1 MKKLIAGLLFSVLP
15 PAQQSPIIGSGNVT
29 VYGGVVSVSSA
40 PSGSCSQGAAN
51 QQVTT
56 TGVQYSCQNIVS
68 GTGTWGTFTASSGGS
83 MAVLNLTG
91 TPPSTATTVGLIN
104 LGTQNYS
111 DYGMIES
118 FQYSVNGYIYNLIE
132 NTSTGASASAC
143 YVVGNSATIQAAN
156 YGELCLNGTGYA
168 GSGEYKAASATL
180 LDSIGG
186 DVGIG
191 TVSAN
196 DIHFFVNAGATD
208 TARVNGTSGT
218 WMFNN
223 PAYLAN
229 GAQLLGT
236 TATSITGT
244 TFTTTGI
251 VFPVTGVS
259 YATTYRGRCHV
270 VWQQSTA
277 VSTVRFGIGTS
288 VAPTHMSLSA
298 VSFTGTTAVPYGTGV
313 TDITTATTTAATAAI
328 TPGATATNYI
338 TDIDV
343 TASFTAVANTVT
355 LYGLTGSASDALLI
369 EPGTTC
375 SWL

>member
-1 MKKLIAGLLFSVLP
+1 
-15 PAQQSPIIGSGNVT
+15 
-29 VYGGVVSVSSA
+29 
-40 PSGSCSQGAAN
+40 
-51 QQVTT
+51 
-56 TGVQYSCQNIVS
+56 
-68 GTGTWGTFTASSGGS
+68 
-83 MAVLNLTG
+83 
-91 TPPSTATTVGLIN
+91 
-104 LGTQNYS
+104 
-111 DYGMIES
+111 
-118 FQYSVNGYIYNLIE
+118 
-132 NTSTGASASAC
+132 
-143 YVVGNSATIQAAN
+143 
-156 YGELCLNGTGYA
+156 
-168 GSGEYKAASATL
+168 
-180 LDSIGG
+180 
-186 DVGIG
+186 
-191 TVSAN
+191 
-196 DIHFFVNAGATD
+196 
-208 TARVNGTSGT
+208 
-218 WMFNN
+218 MFNN